1 MTLYDCIE
9 GRRKTVIFNYP
20 GKRLKKGNQELGL
33 RYWRLTFHLQW
44 NRDLKD
50 CSIRKRSRRS
60 ISLIQITRHEWGLT
74 CGARSFVAVN
84 VRHFLVTHALC
95 RMLNV
100 RQTVDDKKV
109 EGQIKGRKDYSN
121 LVSREFESEERGLLI
136 NPEAVWND
144 KRRLFIESSDHYQ
157 GLPS

>member
-1 MTLYDCIE
+1 MIVMKVE
-9 GRRKTVIFNYP
+9 GKLLIFSSP
-20 GKRLKKGNQELGL
+20 GKRFKKKKS
-33 RYWRLTFHLQW
+33 RIWTSILTFNEW

-60 ISLIQITRHEWGLT
+60 IFLIQITRHEWGLT

-84 VRHFLVTHALC
+84 VRYFLVTHALC

-109 EGQIKGRKDYSN
+109 EGQIKGRKDYFN